1 MNRVGVTR
9 ATLGRLPM
17 YLKYL
22 RTLPHGNNEHI
33 SSAAIADNLS
43 LGDVQVRKDLNSV
56 SGGGK
61 PKTGYIISELIN
73 CLENYLKSN
82 SECSM
87 VIVGAGKL
95 GKALMSYDSFEDFGL
110 KIAAAFDCDES
121 KAGFSESGK
130 PIYPM
135 KNFDSFCGEHDIK
148 IGIITVPSDS
158 AQQVCDRMIE
168 NNISAIWNFAQ
179 CNLCVPAN
187 VLVKQENIALSA
199 AHLNN
204 QLNAVLKNGQED
216 IQ

>member
-1 MNRVGVTR
+1 MNRAGITR

-22 RTLPHGNNEHI
+22 KSLPHANNEHI
-33 SSAAIADNLS
+33 SSAAIAKNLS

-61 PKTGYIISELIN
+61 PKTGYVISELIK
-73 CLENYLKSN
+73 CLEQYLKSN
-82 SECSM
+82 TQSSM
-87 VIVGAGKL
+87 IIVGAGKL
-95 GKALMSYDSFEDFGL
+95 GKALMCYDNFEDFGL
-110 KIAAAFDCDES
+110 KISAAFDIDES
-121 KAGFSESGK
+121 KLGFSESGK

-135 KNFDSFCGEHDIK
+135 EKFDKYCKEHNIQ
-148 IGIITVPSDS
+148 IGIITVPSEF
-158 AQQVCDRMIE
+158 AQQVCDKMTK

-179 CNLCVPAN
+179 CNLCVPAG

-204 QLNAVLKNGQED
+204 QLNAVLKTKQED
-216 IQ
+216 I